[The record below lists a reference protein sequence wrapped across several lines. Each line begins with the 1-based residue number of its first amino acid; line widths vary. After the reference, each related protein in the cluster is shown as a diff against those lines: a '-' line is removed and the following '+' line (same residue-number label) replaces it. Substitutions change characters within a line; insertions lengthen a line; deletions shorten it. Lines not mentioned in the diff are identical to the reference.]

1 MRIPKKNTT
10 ELGHLIEDTW
20 EITKKGRDINSS
32 EQAEIIAAIGGT
44 LYFLEILDAERME
57 NHKTYFIKRYLSLHN
72 NMTQL
77 QISNEYC
84 ISRDSLSSYC
94 AMYLRVFAR
103 NLDIMK
109 RREKDLNGNNLIIR
123 KFFEDLS
130 VIKVQNR
137 KRRLKNRK
145 NIRLKL

>member
-1 MRIPKKNTT
+1 
-10 ELGHLIEDTW
+10 
-20 EITKKGRDINSS
+20 
-32 EQAEIIAAIGGT
+32 
-44 LYFLEILDAERME
+44 ME